1 MMKVINPSEIDS
13 VIGTEVGVSDWVLID
28 QDRINKFADATMD
41 HQFIHVDPEQATP
54 VFGSTIAHGFLSLS
68 LVAGIPFDQ
77 EIGLV
82 LEGTKMGL
90 NYGLDKVRFLS
101 PVPVDS
107 EVRIRMK
114 CIDISEKN
122 PGQDFSQKYQC
133 ISCVFLLQNLLGQD
147 LETLPCL
154 VHNLVPS
161 WCPLKPNQFLD
172 QKEYLQLVTKTK
184 NHVQS
189 LIQIQV

>member
-13 VIGTEVGVSDWVLID
+13 VIGTEVGVSDWILID

-122 PGQDFSQKYQC
+122 PGQYLAKTEVTMEIKGVEKPAF
-133 ISCVFLLQNLLGQD
+133 VA
-147 LETLPCL
+147 ETLSMYVL
-154 VHNLVPS
+154 
-161 WCPLKPNQFLD
+161 
-172 QKEYLQLVTKTK
+172 
-184 NHVQS
+184 
-189 LIQIQV
+189 

>member
-13 VIGTEVGVSDWVLID
+13 VIVTEVGVSDWVLID
-28 QDRINKFADATMD
+28 LDRINKFADATMD

-122 PGQDFSQKYQC
+122 PGQYLAKTEVTMEIKGVEKPAF
-133 ISCVFLLQNLLGQD
+133 VA
-147 LETLPCL
+147 ETLSMFVL
-154 VHNLVPS
+154 
-161 WCPLKPNQFLD
+161 
-172 QKEYLQLVTKTK
+172 
-184 NHVQS
+184 
-189 LIQIQV
+189 

>member
-28 QDRINKFADATMD
+28 QNRINKFADATMD

-101 PVPVDS
+101 PVSVDS

-122 PGQDFSQKYQC
+122 PGQYLAKTEVTMEIKGIEKPAF
-133 ISCVFLLQNLLGQD
+133 VA
-147 LETLPCL
+147 ETLSMFVL
-154 VHNLVPS
+154 
-161 WCPLKPNQFLD
+161 
-172 QKEYLQLVTKTK
+172 
-184 NHVQS
+184 
-189 LIQIQV
+189 

>member
-54 VFGSTIAHGFLSLS
+54 IFGSTIAHGFLSLS

-122 PGQDFSQKYQC
+122 PGQYLAKTEVTMEIKGIEKPAF
-133 ISCVFLLQNLLGQD
+133 VA
-147 LETLPCL
+147 ETLSMFVL
-154 VHNLVPS
+154 
-161 WCPLKPNQFLD
+161 
-172 QKEYLQLVTKTK
+172 
-184 NHVQS
+184 
-189 LIQIQV
+189 

>member
-122 PGQDFSQKYQC
+122 PGQYLAKTEVTMAIKGVEKPAF
-133 ISCVFLLQNLLGQD
+133 VA
-147 LETLPCL
+147 ETLSMFVL
-154 VHNLVPS
+154 
-161 WCPLKPNQFLD
+161 
-172 QKEYLQLVTKTK
+172 
-184 NHVQS
+184 
-189 LIQIQV
+189 

>member
-82 LEGTKMGL
+82 LDGTKMGL

-122 PGQDFSQKYQC
+122 PGQYLAKTEVTMEIKGVEKPAF
-133 ISCVFLLQNLLGQD
+133 VA
-147 LETLPCL
+147 ETLSMFVL
-154 VHNLVPS
+154 
-161 WCPLKPNQFLD
+161 
-172 QKEYLQLVTKTK
+172 
-184 NHVQS
+184 
-189 LIQIQV
+189 